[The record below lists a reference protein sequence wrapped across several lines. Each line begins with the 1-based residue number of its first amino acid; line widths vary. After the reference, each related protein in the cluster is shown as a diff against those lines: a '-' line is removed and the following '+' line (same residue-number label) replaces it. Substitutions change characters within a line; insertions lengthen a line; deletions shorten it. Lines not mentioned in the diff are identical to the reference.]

1 MMKERQTEYILR
13 YYLPTPPHFDE
24 EYTKKRFE
32 QLLVFCEET
41 GVKSV
46 MLYVALDPNFYY
58 MPDTLEYTEQ
68 TRDVLIPYIQKL
80 KEAGI
85 SYQINYQ
92 NLIGSVSGG
101 ADFSQKLGYEPIVD
115 YKGFPAGGIACP
127 YGTRFREIAGE
138 KLKIWAETK
147 PDVFWMDDDLRM
159 YNHAS
164 STFAV
169 KAGASGSYVDYFCFC
184 DEHIRRFN
192 AKMGTNYTRE
202 EIVSGILQ
210 EGEPTQMRRDYLAF
224 MNESTVDMAK
234 WIERTIHSVDKNIRI
249 AQMTSGPDAH
259 SAEWRSW
266 KDFYNALCGEHDAI
280 VRPTFGPYRENNPCD
295 FIHCYR
301 SLAHSI
307 CVMQENCQKHI
318 EFCPEVENTRF
329 TVWAKSA
336 RATTLQLALSAFM
349 GCNNITLSLYDL
361 DGCALL
367 DEPSYK
373 AMLKK
378 EKSYLDTL
386 SALSLNE
393 AQSLGVI
400 IPSAED
406 AGLRY
411 HLQKGETYSQMSGG
425 LRYIENYFL
434 QAGIPCQYKA
444 IKHLDGKGVTAL
456 DGYTANILSDEELKI
471 VLSGNV
477 FLEGKAAEI
486 LLARGFGDV
495 IGVKQLQRPT
505 MQTNVEMI
513 YSFAREDC
521 THIRVPSRI
530 PYRNW
535 YMATLDDKAKVHS
548 AFNTPMG
555 GAFPALSV
563 YENKLGGKVA
573 TYFATGNL
581 GDAFFTHHR
590 IALLKNVLG
599 ELDESLD
606 RLDCHSFAML
616 CTKKVKNAKKYHF
629 IANLATDK
637 LETVCLNG
645 NNVSVNLEV
654 YETAVFEENN
664 QILRRVK

>member
-1 MMKERQTEYILR
+1 MNKERKTQYILR
-13 YYLPTPPHFDE
+13 YYLPTLPYFDE
-24 EYTKKRFE
+24 EYTQKRFE
-32 QLLVFCEET
+32 QLLAFCAET
-41 GVKSV
+41 GVTAV

-58 MPDTLEYTEQ
+58 MPDTLEYTRK
-68 TRDVLIPYIQKL
+68 TRDSLMPYITSL
-80 KEAGI
+80 KKAGI

-92 NLIGSVSGG
+92 NLVGSVSGG
-101 ADFSQKLGYEPIVD
+101 ADFSEKLGYEPIVD

-127 YGTRFREIAGE
+127 YGKRFREIAGE
-138 KLKIWAETK
+138 KLKLWAETK

-164 STFAV
+164 NAFAA
-169 KAGASGSYVDYFCFC
+169 KAGAPSGYVDYFCFC
-184 DEHIRRFN
+184 DEHIKRFN

-210 EGEPTQMRRDYLAF
+210 EGEPTQMRRDYLSF
-224 MNESTVDMAK
+224 MNESTTDMAK
-234 WIERTIHSVDKNIRI
+234 WIEQTIHSVDKNIRI

-266 KDFYNALCGEHDAI
+266 KDFYGALCGEHDAI
-280 VRPTFGPYRENNPCD
+280 VRPTFGPYRESSPRD

-301 SLAHSI
+301 SLAHSM

-336 RATTLQLALSAFM
+336 RATSLQLALSAFM

-361 DGCALL
+361 DGCALD

-373 AMLKK
+373 IMLKK
-378 EKSYLDTL
+378 EKPYLDAL
-386 SALSLNE
+386 SALPLND
-393 AQSLGVI
+393 AQSLGVV

-411 HLQKGETYSQMSGG
+411 CLQKGENYSQMSGG

-477 FLEGKAAEI
+477 FLEGKATEI
-486 LLARGFGDV
+486 LLARGFGDA
-495 IGVKQLQRPT
+495 IGVKQLQTPT

-513 YSFAREDC
+513 YSLAREDG

-530 PYRNW
+530 PSRNW
-535 YMATLDDKAKVHS
+535 YIATVDDEARVHS

-555 GAFPALSV
+555 GSFPALAV
-563 YENKLGGKVA
+563 YKNKIGGKVA

-581 GDAFFTHHR
+581 GDGFFTHHR
-590 IALLKNVLG
+590 ITLWKNVLG
-599 ELDESLD
+599 ELDGNLD

-616 CTKKVKNAKKYHF
+616 CTKKAKNGNKYHF
-629 IANLATDK
+629 IANLSTDK
-637 LETVCLNG
+637 LETVFING
-645 NNVSVNLEV
+645 HTALVDLEV
-654 YETAVFEENN
+654 YETAVFKENN
-664 QILRRVK
+664 QQLKRIR